1 MSRFGRTIVIFALAL
16 GAVLAWLALGQL
28 ASTGPLTGVV
38 DQIATF
44 TTIFLGIFIEAA
56 PFLLL
61 GTLAS
66 GIVEVYVN
74 KDDLA
79 RLIPRDPIR
88 GAIVGAVMGVFFP
101 VCECG
106 VVPLTRKLF
115 TKGLPLSVG
124 VAFLLA
130 APVLNPIVIASTIA
144 AFGVGKILLLRLGLT
159 LIIAILT
166 GLIFSA
172 QKQPEQLLA
181 PSALM
186 PTSDSPLPSG
196 VLPDGAQAGG
206 GGEGGG
212 GQSRPTLRDGV
223 PQVLTVAAD
232 EFFEMGRYL
241 ILGALLAA
249 LMQVIVPR
257 SALLAVSAGPV
268 ISVLALI
275 ALAVIL
281 SVCSTVDAFIALAFA
296 GTFTTGSITAFLVFG
311 PMVDIKSTLM
321 FLGVFKRRAVVYLIL
336 LPLVM
341 TILASVFINLN
352 TTW

>member
-1 MSRFGRTIVIFALAL
+1 MSRFARTILIFALAL

-28 ASTGPLTGVV
+28 ANAGPLTGVL
-38 DQIATF
+38 DQVATF

-74 KDDLA
+74 KDDLT

-88 GAIVGAVMGVFFP
+88 GAIAGAVMGVFFP

-130 APVLNPIVIASTIA
+130 APVFNPIVIASTIA
-144 AFGVGKILLLRLGLT
+144 AFGVGKILYLRLGLT
-159 LIIAILT
+159 LLIAVLT
-166 GLIFSA
+166 GLVFSA
-172 QKQPEQLLA
+172 QRHPEQLLVA
-181 PSALM
+181 TAWP
-186 PTSDSPLPSG
+186 P
-196 VLPDGAQAGG
+196 VGG
-206 GGEGGG
+206 GSDAAIE
-212 GQSRPTLRDGV
+212 SPAVHRPGLRDGI
-223 PQVLTVAAD
+223 PQVLAVAVD

-296 GTFTTGSITAFLVFG
+296 GTFTTGAITAFLVFG

-321 FLGVFKRRAVVYLIL
+321 YLGVFKRRAVVYLIL